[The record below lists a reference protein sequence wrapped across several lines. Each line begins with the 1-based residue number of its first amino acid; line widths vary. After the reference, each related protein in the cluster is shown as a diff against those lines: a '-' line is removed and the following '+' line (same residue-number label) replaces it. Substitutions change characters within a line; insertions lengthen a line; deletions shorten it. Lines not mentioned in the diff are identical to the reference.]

1 MNSAS
6 SIPESHG
13 MEDSLLAPLRAI
25 GITMAIALGAGAAL
39 NLAGGRWVTG
49 SASLF
54 AAVLALLAW
63 RLLKN
68 VRNFQLAASLAFFG
82 LAIAL
87 TAFLW
92 AGHGTRDYGL
102 AGYPAV
108 LFLGCVFLKSRAYW
122 GLAACVLAA
131 VTALGV
137 AELTG
142 ARPPVIGPPAE
153 FRNLINLWLIIGGS
167 AVGGRV
173 LMSAV
178 LKSFARERS
187 LSGALQS
194 AEDRMQ
200 KILRSSRSAIV
211 VSRLSDGTYLEV
223 NEAFL
228 DMFDYRRDE
237 VVGRTSLELGVWEDL
252 LERERFLALMRNGQ
266 PVRDFDTRQ
275 RKKSGEA
282 IELLL
287 SAEPFDMNGVACLVI
302 TATDISARRAA
313 ERRAEF
319 LSTRDALTGLPNR
332 VLALDRL
339 QHGLARARHAGEK
352 VAIVHIDLDRFKSIN
367 DTIGRRKGD
376 ALLRESCSRLESRM
390 RNGDTL
396 ARVGGNE
403 FLLIAGGIADA
414 MSVEHLAN
422 NVMAAFE
429 QPFTVEDRPLRIA
442 CSVGVS
448 VYPDD
453 SDDAETLLLH
463 ADTAMHAAKSEGR
476 GRYCLYAHA
485 MNDQVSDRL
494 FVETSLRESIGRPE
508 LKLVYQ
514 PKFDM
519 KSRAITGVE
528 ALARW
533 THPKL
538 GSVPP
543 TYFIAVAEES
553 DLICELGHWVLK
565 ESCAQIARWREQGL
579 PALPVAV
586 NLSAR
591 QITPALP
598 AQLFACA
605 RERGVAPGMIELEV
619 TETMLITQP
628 EASRKVLEQVTT
640 NGNSIVLDDFGVG
653 YSSLGY
659 VKLLHLN
666 GIKIDRSFVGDIA
679 ASRHDKAIVS
689 AIVGL
694 AHGLGLRVVAEG
706 IESEEQLQ
714 ILRQL
719 GCDEAQ
725 GFHLSRPLSGDQIAA
740 DLLAR
745 GAGMH

>member
-1 MNSAS
+1 MA
-6 SIPESHG
+6 
-13 MEDSLLAPLRAI
+13 APLRAI
-25 GITMAIALGAGAAL
+25 TVTMAVALGVGAAL
-39 NLAGGRWVTG
+39 NFGGGRLLTG
-49 SASLF
+49 SASL
-54 AAVLALLAW
+54 AASITSVIAW
-63 RLLKN
+63 RM
-68 VRNFQLAASLAFFG
+68 VASGRNFQLSASLAFYS
-82 LAIAL
+82 LALAL

-108 LFLGCVFLKSRAYW
+108 LFLGCVFLNTGAYW
-122 GLAACVLAA
+122 GLAACVLTA
-131 VTALGV
+131 VTVLGV

-142 ARPPVIGPPAE
+142 ARPPIVGPPAE
-153 FRNLINLWLIIGGS
+153 LRNLINLWLIIGGS
-167 AVGGRV
+167 AIGGRV
-173 LMSAV
+173 LMSAL
-178 LKSFARERS
+178 LKSLARQRS
-187 LSGALQS
+187 LFGALQS
-194 AEDRMQ
+194 SEDRLQ
-200 KILRSSRSAIV
+200 KILRSSQNAIV

-223 NEAFL
+223 NTAFL
-228 DMFDYRRDE
+228 DMFGYRQDE
-237 VVGRTSLELGVWEDL
+237 VIGRTSIELGVWEDL
-252 LERERFLALMRNGQ
+252 RERERFLSLMSGGK

-275 RKKSGEA
+275 RKKSGEY

-287 SAEPFDMNGVACLVI
+287 SAEPFDRNGVACLVI

-339 QHGLARARHAGEK
+339 QRGLARAAHAGET
-352 VAIVHIDLDRFKSIN
+352 VTLLHVDMDRFKSIN
-367 DTIGRRKGD
+367 DTIGRRQGD
-376 ALLRESCSRLESRM
+376 ALLRESCARLESRM
-390 RNGDTL
+390 RRGDTL
-396 ARVGGNE
+396 ARIGGNE
-403 FLLIAGGIADA
+403 FLLIAGGLPDA
-414 MSVEHLAN
+414 AAAEQLAASV
-422 NVMAAFE
+422 VAAFE
-429 QPFTVEDRPLRIA
+429 QPFTTEGLPLRVT

-448 VYPDD
+448 VYPHD
-453 SDDAETLLLH
+453 SEDAETLLLY

-476 GRYCLYAHA
+476 GRYCLYAQA
-485 MNDQVSDRL
+485 MSDQVSDRL
-494 FVETSLRESIGRPE
+494 YVETSLRESIGRPE

-519 KSRAITGVE
+519 KSRTITGVE

-538 GSVPP
+538 GNMPP
-543 TYFIAVAEES
+543 ARFIAVAEES

-565 ESCAQIARWREQGL
+565 ESCAQIAQWREQGL

-591 QITPALP
+591 QITEELP

-605 RERGVAPGMIELEV
+605 RERGVAPGMLELEV
-619 TETMLITQP
+619 TETMLITRP

-666 GIKIDRSFVGDIA
+666 GIKIDRSFVSDITS
-679 ASRHDKAIVS
+679 SRHDKAIVS

-706 IESEEQLQ
+706 IESEDQLQ
-714 ILRQL
+714 VLRQL

-725 GFHLSRPLSGDQIAA
+725 GFHLCRPMSGEQIAA
-740 DLLAR
+740 DFLAH
-745 GAGMH
+745 GAGLH